1 MKTTNEFHISNAYSR
16 ETNPEYCIERIQ
28 GNKEDV
34 GGWSVCEHGYTHKKG
49 IRWVVMEPRG
59 KYRCG
64 LGIKFETSLESL
76 TISMKA
82 YE

>member
-34 GGWSVCEHGYTHKKG
+34 GG
-49 IRWVVMEPRG
+49 
-59 KYRCG
+59 
-64 LGIKFETSLESL
+64 
-76 TISMKA
+76 
-82 YE
+82 